1 MMGMEMRSKKIKAWS
16 VASIFICTAII
27 AAPFALAILLT
38 YGIYY
43 YCKKIKLDITMRRSS
58 IE

>member
-1 MMGMEMRSKKIKAWS
+1 MEMRSKKIKAWS

-27 AAPFALAILLT
+27 AAPFELAILLT

-43 YCKKIKLDITMRRSS
+43 YCKKIKLDITMRRNS

>member
-1 MMGMEMRSKKIKAWS
+1 MEIKSKKIKTWT
-16 VASIFICTAII
+16 VATMFIIISLI
-27 AAPFALAILLT
+27 AAPFALVILLT

-43 YCKKIKLDITMRRSS
+43 YCKKIKLDITIRRSS

>member
-1 MMGMEMRSKKIKAWS
+1 MEIRSKKIKAAI
-16 VASIFICTAII
+16 VASLFVFISII
-27 AAPFALAILLT
+27 AAPFALVILLT

-43 YCKKIKLDITMRRSS
+43 YCKKIKLDITIRRSS